1 MPPIARANSVSEDSS
16 ASMQSYPLS
25 AHAAGLSQPTRV
37 LIVQPSLGKY
47 RVPVFRELATRPNLS
62 LRVVHGAGLGVP
74 NAPADGFEALEER
87 FRAVRVLGQPFYWQ
101 KAQLRELR
109 GGVDVAILT
118 WDVHYLS
125 LLPALLRARRR
136 GIRTI
141 LWGHGY
147 SKNESPARRRL
158 RNWFG
163 RRADAVLLYN
173 ELGRQKAIAGGIA
186 PERVFVAPNTIDTS
200 EATAA
205 RQAWLSDPA
214 RLRDWRR
221 EQGLEGPVLLHV
233 SRYTPQRRIEML
245 LDAAVKLLRRRPDLR
260 IVLIGQGYDQP
271 PVTNEIAQRRLG
283 HAVITPGAVY
293 DEQELAPYFLSA
305 RAMAFPSNIGLSLHH
320 AFAYGLPVVTHGDRE
335 SQAPELEALI
345 EGENGLLYEKGDLED
360 FTAKL
365 EMLMLDDALSQRLGD
380 AARQSVQT
388 SWSLSRMVD
397 GMVAAIEYVRSIGRF
412 R

>member
-1 MPPIARANSVSEDSS
+1 MSVDTSEGIPHGT
-16 ASMQSYPLS
+16 QGI
-25 AHAAGLSQPTRV
+25 GLTRPTRV
-37 LIVQPSLGKY
+37 LIIQPSMGKY
-47 RVPVFRELATRPNLS
+47 RVPVFRALAARPNVS
-62 LRVVHGAGLGVP
+62 LRVVHGSGLGVP

-87 FRAVRVLGQPFYWQ
+87 FGAVRMLGQPFYWQ
-101 KAQLRELR
+101 KAQLRALR
-109 GGVDVAILT
+109 GGIDVAILT

-205 RQAWLSDPA
+205 REAWLSDPA

-221 EQGLEGPVLLHV
+221 AHGLEGPVLLHV
-233 SRYTPQRRIEML
+233 SRYTSGRRIEML

-271 PVTNEIAQRRLG
+271 PVKDQIAQRRLG
-283 HAVITPGAVY
+283 HAVITPGAIY

-320 AFAYGLPVVTHGDRE
+320 AFAYGLPVVTHGDRD
-335 SQAPELEALI
+335 SQAPELEALTD
-345 EGENGLLYEKGDLED
+345 GENGLLYEKGELED
-360 FTAKL
+360 LTAKL
-365 EMLMLDDALSQRLGD
+365 EMLVLDDALGQRLGE
-380 AARQSVQT
+380 AARHSVQMN
-388 SWSLSRMVD
+388 WSLSRMVD
-397 GMVAAIEYVRSIGRF
+397 GMVAAIEYVRALRQSRT
-412 R
+412 